1 MATAKK
7 TVAKK
12 PAAKK
17 TVAKKPAAKKTAA
30 KAPAAK
36 ATVAKNKEFR
46 LVTDAQGQIKSIKEI
61 K

>member
-1 MATAKK
+1 MSRGGDKMAT
-7 TVAKK
+7 
-12 PAAKK
+12 AKK

>member
-7 TVAKK
+7 TTSKK

-17 TVAKKPAAKKTAA
+17 TVAKNPAAKKTV
-30 KAPAAK
+30 AK

-46 LVTDAQGQIKSIKEI
+46 VVTDAQGQIKSIKEI

>member
-1 MATAKK
+1 MAT
-7 TVAKK
+7 
-12 PAAKK
+12 AKK